1 MCAAGEEHAS
11 CFSCFSFFIFSSSS
25 SSKMEKKLIL
35 LLVIYTAFVCVFYS
49 KYRRYLVPYLV
60 LPVPGY
66 LENDDGKK
74 MGK

>member
-1 MCAAGEEHAS
+1 MLHAS
-11 CFSCFSFFIFSSSS
+11 HASLSLFF
-25 SSKMEKKLIL
+25 L
-35 LLVIYTAFVCVFYS
+35 LLLLLKWKKNSFSYWLFILPSSVYFILNTGGTW
-49 KYRRYLVPYLV
+49 YLV

>member
-1 MCAAGEEHAS
+1 MLLMLLFL
-11 CFSCFSFFIFSSSS
+11 FSSSSSS